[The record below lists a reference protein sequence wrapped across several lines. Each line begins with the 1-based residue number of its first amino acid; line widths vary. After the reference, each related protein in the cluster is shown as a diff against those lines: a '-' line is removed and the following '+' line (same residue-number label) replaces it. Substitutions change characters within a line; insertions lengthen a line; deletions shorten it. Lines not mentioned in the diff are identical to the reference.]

1 MRSVLLIGLGRFGR
15 YTAQKLNE
23 LNVQVMAVDKDEQ
36 RVNKVLG
43 YVTNALIGDSTDQNF
58 LKSLG
63 INDYDVCIVAIGDD
77 FISSLET
84 TSLLHEMGAK
94 KVISRATGM
103 SQEKFLLRNGADVVV
118 FPERDLANET
128 AIRASS
134 SSVSDYMNLEGEYA
148 IFEIR
153 VPESWYG
160 KTVASLSI
168 RNVYRVNVLGI
179 RKDGVMNMHVTGDTV
194 MEKGASVMVLG
205 KEAELF
211 KSFHLAE

>member
-15 YTAQKLNE
+15 YTAHKLNE

-43 YVTNALIGDSTDQNF
+43 YVTNALIGDSTNQSF
-58 LKSLG
+58 LSSLG
-63 INDYDVCIVAIGDD
+63 INDYDACIVAIGDD

-94 KVISRATGM
+94 KVISRAAGK
-103 SQEKFLLRNGADVVV
+103 SQEKFLLRNGADLVV

-134 SSVSDYMNLEGEYA
+134 SSVLDYINLEGEYA
-148 IFEIR
+148 IFQMK

-160 KTVASLSI
+160 KTIASLNI
-168 RNVYRVNVLGI
+168 RNVYGVNVLGV
-179 RKDGVMNMHVTGDTV
+179 RKNGMLNMHVTADTV
-194 MEKGASVMVLG
+194 MEPESSIMVLG
-205 KEAELF
+205 KEEEIF
-211 KSFHLAE
+211 RRFHLGE